1 MDDQNVGFCEEQ
13 GKYSKL
19 KANTCMLGTECYDK
33 PKSARG
39 FEEERVSDEVWVGPL
54 LGHLIKGRDC
64 FLEMTRIEV
73 VKQTVLEGV
82 EAAVLG
88 FEDC

>member
-1 MDDQNVGFCEEQ
+1 M
-13 GKYSKL
+13 
-19 KANTCMLGTECYDK
+19 
-33 PKSARG
+33 
-39 FEEERVSDEVWVGPL
+39 GPF

-64 FLEMTRIEV
+64 FLEMTRIKV

-88 FEDC
+88 FEGC

>member
-1 MDDQNVGFCEEQ
+1 M
-13 GKYSKL
+13 S
-19 KANTCMLGTECYDK
+19 
-33 PKSARG
+33 R
-39 FEEERVSDEVWVGPL
+39 L

-64 FLEMTRIEV
+64 FLEMTHIEV

-88 FEDC
+88 FEGC